1 MKKLNPR
8 HIQGAIV
15 IRTVCASLTLAL
27 VVGCGGGDPVSTTA
41 VAAVQITTPLGTL
54 RPGQTSQFTATAV
67 NALGNP
73 ISGAGAITWASLDP
87 NILSVNGNGLVTA
100 AAAGTT
106 SITASVQGVQGTRVV
121 TVLPVGTGAIV
132 TMPGNSFIPFEV
144 TIKVSEQVFFEFPQA
159 IHNVIFENKPGAPQ
173 DIQQTRN
180 VTVARTFPVAGQFLY
195 DCTLH
200 PGMTGAV
207 RVNP

>member
-1 MKKLNPR
+1 MNR
-8 HIQGAIV
+8 TIV
-15 IRTVCASLTLAL
+15 AGLSLTVL
-27 VVGCGGGDPVSTTA
+27 VAGCGGSDAVSPTT
-41 VAAVQITTPLGTL
+41 VAAVQITTSLGTL

-67 NALGNP
+67 NGLGNP
-73 ISGAGAITWASLDP
+73 ISNAGAVTWASLDA
-87 NILSVNGNGLVTA
+87 NVVSVSSSGLATA
-100 AAAGTT
+100 GVAGTT
-106 SITASVQGVQGTRVV
+106 SITATVQGVQGTRVV

-144 TIKVSEQVFFEFPQA
+144 TIKVGEQVFFEFPQA
-159 IHNVIFENKPGAPQ
+159 IHNVIFENKAGAPQ

-180 VTVARTFPVAGQFLY
+180 VTVARTFSVAGQFPY

-200 PGMTGAV
+200 PGMTGSV

>member
-1 MKKLNPR
+1 MN
-8 HIQGAIV
+8 
-15 IRTVCASLTLAL
+15 RTVVARVSLAVVLAA
-27 VVGCGGGDPVSTTA
+27 CGGDPVSTTT

-54 RPGQTSQFTATAV
+54 RPGQTSQFSATAV
-67 NALGNP
+67 NGLGNTIP
-73 ISGAGAITWASLDP
+73 NAGAVTWSSLDAA
-87 NILSVNGNGLVTA
+87 IVSVNANGLATA
-100 AAAGTT
+100 GVAGTT
-106 SITASVQGVQGTRVV
+106 SITATIQGVQGTRVV
-121 TVLPVGTGAIV
+121 TVLPIGTGAIV

-144 TIKVSEQVFFEFPQA
+144 TIRVGEQVFFEFPQSV
-159 IHNVIFENKPGAPQ
+159 HNVIFENKAGAPQ

-180 VTVARTFPVAGQFLY
+180 VTIARTFPVAGQFLY

>member
-1 MKKLNPR
+1 M
-8 HIQGAIV
+8 
-15 IRTVCASLTLAL
+15 IRIVCASLTLAL
-27 VVGCGGGDPVSTTA
+27 FTGCGGSDPVSSTA

-73 ISGAGAITWASLDP
+73 ITGAGAVTWSSQDP
-87 NILSVNGNGLVTA
+87 NILSVNANGLVTA
-100 AAAGTT
+100 GVAGTT

-121 TVLPVGTGAIV
+121 TVLPIGTGAIV

-144 TIKVSEQVFFEFPQA
+144 AIRVGEQVFFEFPQTP
-159 IHNVIFENKPGAPQ
+159 HNVIFERKTGAPQ

-180 VTVARTFPVAGQFLY
+180 VTVARTFSVAGQFPY